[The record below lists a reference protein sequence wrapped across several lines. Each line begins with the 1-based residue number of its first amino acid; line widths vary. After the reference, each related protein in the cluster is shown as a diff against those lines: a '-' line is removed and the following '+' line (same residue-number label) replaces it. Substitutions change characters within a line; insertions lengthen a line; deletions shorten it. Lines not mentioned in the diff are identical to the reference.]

1 MNAEVYQGQINKKYN
16 TKFNIPVLYYS
27 QVCVVSHASRLIAAL
42 NEHPPCHA
50 IALEK
55 DLGQTQIVGQGM
67 LDEPAWYWPDQA

>member
-16 TKFNIPVLYYS
+16 TKFNLPVLYYA
-27 QVCVVSHASRLIAAL
+27 QVCVVSHASRLIAAP

-55 DLGQTQIVGQGM
+55 DLDQTQIVGQGM
-67 LDEPAWYWPDQA
+67 LG